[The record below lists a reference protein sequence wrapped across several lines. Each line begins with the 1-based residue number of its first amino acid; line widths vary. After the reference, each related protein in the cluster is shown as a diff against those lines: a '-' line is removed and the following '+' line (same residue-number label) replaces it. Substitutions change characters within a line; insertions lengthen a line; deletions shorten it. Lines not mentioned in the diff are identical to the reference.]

1 MGTQDQGPEKG
12 TLLSLKTRILLLAAA
27 PMLLSSVASLL
38 AYRELSQSI
47 IERWGTQVAEIQV
60 RYDSARL
67 LQSLEREV
75 GLARQ
80 MSESTT
86 LINWAQHPDDRILRA
101 GAIREMESFRSNF
114 RDNSYFVALRK
125 NGHYYYN
132 NGANQF
138 AGNQFRYVLDPQDP
152 DDAWFFQLIS
162 EGRDF
167 HLNVNPDSELGVT
180 KLWINVLM
188 RDPQGEIV
196 GIVGTGLNL
205 DGFLQHIVDSN
216 QPGITTLFVD
226 DKGAIQLHRD
236 RSYIDFASITKPED
250 QKNTLGL
257 LLEKPADRREM
268 MNLLESLRQ
277 GPGTAGEVA
286 SSFVTVNGRR
296 HLAGAAFLPTIGWF
310 EVTLLDL
317 STLLPNRYLWPL
329 IAVFLLAL
337 VVTLLVF
344 QLAIRRCI
352 IQPLTGLESA
362 VKAVTEGNFVYPAL
376 RKPDNEIGRLARHF
390 ETMAKR
396 LEESTHNLETQVSYR
411 TEELHR
417 LARVDALTGLR
428 NRRGLDEIL
437 AAEMERSRRQQT
449 GFGLIWLDIDLFKS
463 INDQQGHQAGDDTLC
478 RVALWLKAS
487 VRPYDHPGRWGGD
500 EFVVV
505 LSPCNAETMAQIA
518 HRVRA
523 SIEQDSRLTD
533 TPVTVSVGAY
543 FSHPGDTLDD
553 ILHRADQALYLAKD
567 KGRNRVCVADHYNKE
582 SSPA

>member
-1 MGTQDQGPEKG
+1 M
-12 TLLSLKTRILLLAAA
+12 SLKTRILLLAATLV
-27 PMLLSSVASLL
+27 LLSSVASLF
-38 AYRELSQSI
+38 AYRELSQTI

-67 LQSLEREV
+67 LQSLEREI

-86 LINWAQHPDDRILRA
+86 LINWAKNPDDRFLRA
-101 GAIREMESFRSNF
+101 GAIREMESFRGNF

-132 NGANQF
+132 NADNEF
-138 AGNQFRYVLDPQDP
+138 AGNQFRYVLDPEDP

-167 HLNVNPDSELGVT
+167 HLNVNPDTELGVT
-180 KLWINVLM
+180 KLWIDVLM

-196 GIVGTGLNL
+196 GMVGTGLNL
-205 DGFLQHIVDSN
+205 DDFLQDIVDIN

-226 DKGAIQLHRD
+226 FNGAIQLYRD
-236 RSYIDFASITKPED
+236 RNYIDFASIIKPEGQKNTIDLLFEKPED
-250 QKNTLGL
+250 KQEIMT
-257 LLEKPADRREM
+257 M
-268 MNLLESLRQ
+268 LESLRQ
-277 GPGTAGEVA
+277 GAGEAGEVE
-286 SSFVTVNGRR
+286 SGFVTVNGRE
-296 HLAGAAFLPTIGWF
+296 HLAGIAFLPTIGWF
-310 EVTLLDL
+310 EITLLDL
-317 STLLPNRYLWPL
+317 NTLLPNRYLWPL
-329 IAVFLLAL
+329 IAVFLVAL
-337 VVTLLVF
+337 LVTLLVF
-344 QLAIRRCI
+344 QLVIRRRI
-352 IQPLTGLESA
+352 IQPLTSLESA
-362 VKAVTEGNFVYPAL
+362 VKAVAGGSFTYPTL
-376 RKPDNEIGRLARHF
+376 DKPDNEIGRLAGHF
-390 ETMAKR
+390 ATMAER
-396 LEESTHNLETQVSYR
+396 LEESTHNLETQVAYR

-417 LARVDALTGLR
+417 LARVDALTGLK

-437 AAEMERSRRQQT
+437 AEEMERSRRQQT

-463 INDQQGHQAGDDTLC
+463 INDDQGHQAGDDILC

-505 LSPCNAETMAQIA
+505 LSPCDAETMLQIA

-543 FSHPGDTLDD
+543 FSGPGDSLDE
-553 ILHRADQALYLAKD
+553 ILRKADQALYLAKER
-567 KGRNRVCVADHYNKE
+567 GRNRVCIADHYNNE

>member
-1 MGTQDQGPEKG
+1 
-12 TLLSLKTRILLLAAA
+12 LSLKTRILLLAATLV
-27 PMLLSSVASLL
+27 LLSSIASLF
-38 AYRELSQSI
+38 AYRELSQTI

-67 LQSLEREV
+67 LQSLEREI

-86 LINWAQHPDDRILRA
+86 LINWAKNPDDRFLRA
-101 GAIREMESFRSNF
+101 GAIREMESFRGNF

-132 NGANQF
+132 NADNEF
-138 AGNQFRYVLDPQDP
+138 AGNQFRYVLDPEDP

-167 HLNVNPDSELGVT
+167 HLNVNPDTELGVT
-180 KLWINVLM
+180 KLWIDVLM

-196 GIVGTGLNL
+196 GMVGTGLNL
-205 DGFLQHIVDSN
+205 DDFLQDIVDIN

-226 DKGAIQLHRD
+226 FNGAIQLYRD
-236 RSYIDFASITKPED
+236 RNYIDFASIIKPEG
-250 QKNTLGL
+250 QKNTIDL
-257 LLEKPADRREM
+257 LFEEPEDKREM
-268 MNLLESLRQ
+268 MTMLESLRQ
-277 GPGTAGEVA
+277 GAGEAGEVE
-286 SSFVTVNGRR
+286 SGFVTVNGRE
-296 HLAGAAFLPTIGWF
+296 HLAGIAFLPTIGWF
-310 EVTLLDL
+310 EITLLDL
-317 STLLPNRYLWPL
+317 NTLLPNRYLWPL
-329 IAVFLLAL
+329 IGVFLVAL
-337 VVTLLVF
+337 LVTLLVF
-344 QLAIRRCI
+344 QLVIRRRI
-352 IQPLTGLESA
+352 IKPLTSLESA
-362 VKAVTEGNFVYPAL
+362 VKAVAGGSFAYPTL
-376 RKPDNEIGRLARHF
+376 DKPDNEIGRLAGHF
-390 ETMAKR
+390 ETMAER
-396 LEESTHNLETQVSYR
+396 LEESTHHLETQVAYR

-437 AAEMERSRRQQT
+437 AEEMERSRRQQT
-449 GFGLIWLDIDLFKS
+449 GFGLIWLDIDLFKG
-463 INDQQGHQAGDDTLC
+463 INDEQGHQAGDDILC

-505 LSPCNAETMAQIA
+505 LSPCDAETMVQIA

-523 SIEQDSRLTD
+523 NIEQDSRLTD

-543 FSHPGDTLDD
+543 FSRPGDTLDE
-553 ILHRADQALYLAKD
+553 ILRKADQALYLAKD
-567 KGRNRVCVADHYNKE
+567 QGRNQVCIADHYNNE
-582 SSPA
+582 SSPV